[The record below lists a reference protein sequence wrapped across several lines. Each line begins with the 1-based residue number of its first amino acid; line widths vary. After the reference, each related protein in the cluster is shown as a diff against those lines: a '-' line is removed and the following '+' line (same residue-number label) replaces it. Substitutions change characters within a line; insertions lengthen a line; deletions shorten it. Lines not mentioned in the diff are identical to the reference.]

1 MNKAIRIKCKQE
13 LVNFKKPTSLLI
25 KETYPLP
32 PYSTVIGMIHKA
44 CDFHEYHDMQ
54 ISIQGKIG
62 AHVSDL
68 YTRYAFNQNTKYE
81 DGRHN
86 IWFEYENQKY
96 AITKGV
102 AHTELIS
109 QLELVIH
116 IVPKEDEFEIIY
128 QGLKYPKCYLSLG
141 RHEDLLNIEQIEIV
155 ELKEVS
161 ETVIKMEQYV
171 PIKYIDNNVI
181 DFSNPNSTQYS
192 LPKKF
197 MIKKSGKR
205 VWVDKIS
212 VKLINE
218 NYDIAEE
225 TEPIICDQDGYT
237 VFLA

>member
-62 AHVSDL
+62 SHVSDL

-96 AITKGV
+96 GITKGI

-155 ELKEVS
+155 ELQEVNKA
-161 ETVIKMEQYV
+161 TIKLEQYV
-171 PIKYIDNNVI
+171 PISFMNNI
-181 DFSNPNSTQYS
+181 EFFDANTTQYF
-192 LPKKF
+192 LPKKYI
-197 MIKKSGKR
+197 IKKNGKR
-205 VWVDKIS
+205 IWKDKIK
-212 VKLINE
+212 VKLI
-218 NYDIAEE
+218 YKKHRIRKI
-225 TEPIICDQDGYT
+225 TKPIVCDQDEYT